1 MERCI
6 LALAMTNGMEIKAFR
21 VQNSYDNTE
30 FGGGGTNVGTFA
42 VVEGASR
49 TA

>member
-21 VQNSYDNTE
+21 VQNLYDNTE
-30 FGGGGTNVGTFA
+30 FWVGGG
-42 VVEGASR
+42 EGLFIQKK
-49 TA
+49 